1 MYPYV
6 QRPPLYLCAEPRLG
20 RYRIYIHLFRAQPIR
35 TIHIL
40 LADRLCMG
48 CYAGITFHHSH
59 QCLVRRAHGNL
70 SGTVQRNNLHTANR
84 SRSVGRKYFGIVHA
98 ERDASTRNKHAGNGG
113 RDAHNRSRLRI
124 SDKRN
129 QRRKAVKSLYSSSPT
144 TPHSSPMN
152 SSFLTDE
159 RGVSFSVS
167 CLFILLFVYLY
178 TDNTKEYCHEEIP

>member
-48 CYAGITFHHSH
+48 RYAGITFHHSH

-144 TPHSSPMN
+144 NSP
-152 SSFLTDE
+152 FVTDE
-159 RGVSFSVS
+159 LLVPHRRTGSFFFRI
-167 CLFILLFVYLY
+167 LFIYSFICLSL
-178 TDNTKEYCHEEIP
+178 HR